1 MTRTTRFGEFNVFDA
16 AHISAAVLNGLR
28 TIVGVH
34 AEVVQSLTL
43 PILFH
48 ALPDEAPA
56 GDDASTR
63 STYRSVLRS
72 LTELCTMPAL
82 FETLTIR
89 ITTKLDLLSSS
100 NLSGESASGQSRREC
115 VVAYAWDLLHTL
127 EMVINKKIEDKHVDV
142 ARHYNQVVPRLCSL
156 AIKAAYADGPDEEL
170 FRDRRLLVVV
180 GSITETLFWELSP
193 E

>member
-1 MTRTTRFGEFNVFDA
+1 M
-16 AHISAAVLNGLR
+16 
-28 TIVGVH
+28 H
-34 AEVVQSLTL
+34 ADVVQSLTL

-56 GDDASTR
+56 ADDSDTR
-63 STYRSVLRS
+63 ESYRSVLRS

-82 FETLTIR
+82 FETLTVR

-100 NLSGESASGQSRREC
+100 DLSGSSGAGPSRREC

-127 EMVINKKIEDKHVDV
+127 EDVVNKKIEDKHVDV
-142 ARHYNQVVPRLCSL
+142 ARHYNAVVPRLASL
-156 AIKAAYADGPDEEL
+156 AIKAAFDESSHAL
-170 FRDRRLLVVV
+170 FRDRRLLVVI
-180 GSITETLFWELSP
+180 GSITETLFWELTP